1 MDHLIVADNG
11 HGFLDFR
18 ELYACYNHLLHT
30 VMNSLDLMQQ
40 NVLKL
45 NVTIFTTSI
54 YIQSNHR
61 YEA

>member
-1 MDHLIVADNG
+1 MNQEMAHLIVADNG

-40 NVLKL
+40 NVFNKIHDILKL
-45 NVTIFTTSI
+45 
-54 YIQSNHR
+54 R
-61 YEA
+61 LKLL